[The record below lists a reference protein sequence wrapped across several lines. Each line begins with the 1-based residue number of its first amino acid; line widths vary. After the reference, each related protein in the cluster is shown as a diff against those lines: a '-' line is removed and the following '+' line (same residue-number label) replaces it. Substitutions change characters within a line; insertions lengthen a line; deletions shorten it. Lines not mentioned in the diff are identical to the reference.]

1 MKLTGNTILV
11 TGGGSGIGRGLAE
24 AFHKLGNKV
33 IVAGRRKA
41 ALVGVVQSNPGI
53 DSVEL
58 DVTNPASIASV
69 SKELIAKYPKLNV
82 LLNNA
87 GLMLL
92 DDVSKPI
99 DEEVLISQVETNVYG
114 TIRMTSALIEHFK
127 AQPYAVVLNNSS
139 IQAFTPMAFTAMY
152 SATKAALHA
161 YTLGLRYRLKGTPVE
176 VQELA
181 PPWVGT
187 DLLNSRQDPRAMPLP
202 QFIEQTISLLGTDQ
216 HEIIVEAAKPFR
228 AASAA
233 EEDAAFNQMNDWF
246 KTEVFK
252 VA

>member
-1 MKLTGNTILV
+1 
-11 TGGGSGIGRGLAE
+11 
-24 AFHKLGNKV
+24 
-33 IVAGRRKA
+33 
-41 ALVGVVQSNPGI
+41 
-53 DSVEL
+53 
-58 DVTNPASIASV
+58 
-69 SKELIAKYPKLNV
+69 
-82 LLNNA
+82 
-87 GLMLL
+87 MLL

-114 TIRMTSALIEHFK
+114 TIRMTSAMIEHLK

-139 IQAFTPMAFTAMY
+139 IQAFTPMAFTAIY